1 MLTFNDSARKV
12 FSHLS
17 VFRKT
22 QKGVEWKK
30 SNRKK
35 VNLSSFPNGFPT
47 NGISHRRRLLPSS
60 SPQKES
66 FVSGDTQTEKQKRIG
81 RRRGGE
87 SNKSW

>member
-47 NGISHRRRLLPSS
+47 NGISHRRRLLPFS

-66 FVSGDTQTEKQKRIG
+66 FVSGETQTEKKRIG
-81 RRRGGE
+81 RGGGG